1 MIQKLLTT
9 LLLALPAFGHSVTGH
24 KQICVIPAAG
34 DGRDDS
40 PAIREAF
47 QKCGTNGKVV
57 FEKDMTYSVQTVLQL
72 HDLKNVE
79 VDLLGTIEV
88 FGIILLSC
96 FSKIT
101 HS

>member
-1 MIQKLLTT
+1 MIQKILTT
-9 LLLALPAFGHSVTGH
+9 LLLALPVLGHSVTPQ
-24 KQICVIPAAG
+24 KKTCIIPVKG

-47 QKCGTNGKVV
+47 QKCGKNGKVV
-57 FEKDMTYSVQTVLQL
+57 FEKDSTYSVQTVLQL

-88 FGIILLSC
+88 FESL
-96 FSKIT
+96 FYNT
-101 HS
+101 PAE